1 MKHLQD
7 WRANMHYKIL
17 VTKSLE
23 SDLDS
28 VLLYIAGTL
37 KNRGAAGSLL
47 KKVKDNKT
55 MLDSSPLAF
64 PVYPHISKV
73 SYCFI
78 PVGNYLIFYHVDE
91 VQEIVYIDRFLY
103 SARNIETI
111 L

>member
-1 MKHLQD
+1 
-7 WRANMHYKIL
+7 MHYKIL
-17 VTKSLE
+17 ITKSFE
-23 SDLDS
+23 SDLDR
-28 VLLYIAGTL
+28 VLLYISGTL

-47 KKVKDNKT
+47 KKIKDNIT

-64 PVYPHISKV
+64 HVYPNISKIN
-73 SYCFI
+73 YRFI

>member
-7 WRANMHYKIL
+7 WRVSMHYKIL
-17 VTKSLE
+17 VTKSFE

-28 VLLYIAGTL
+28 VLLYISGTL
-37 KNRGAAGSLL
+37 KNRSAAGSLL
-47 KKVKDNKT
+47 KKVKDNIT
-55 MLDSSPLAF
+55 MLASSPLAF

-73 SYCFI
+73 SYRFI

>member
-7 WRANMHYKIL
+7 WRVSMHYKIL
-17 VTKSLE
+17 VTKSFE

-47 KKVKDNKT
+47 KKVKDNIA
-55 MLDSSPLAF
+55 MLDSAPLAF
-64 PVYPHISKV
+64 PIYPHISRNE
-73 SYCFI
+73 YRFI
-78 PVGNYLIFYHVDE
+78 PVGNYLFFYHVDE
-91 VQEIVYIDRFLY
+91 SKAIVYIDRFLY
-103 SARNIETI
+103 SARNIEAV

>member
-1 MKHLQD
+1 ML
-7 WRANMHYKIL
+7 YKIL
-17 VTKSLE
+17 VTKSSE

-28 VLLYIAGTL
+28 VLLYISGTL
-37 KNRGAAGSLL
+37 KNRSAAGSLL
-47 KKVKDNKT
+47 KKVKDNIT

-73 SYCFI
+73 SYRFI
-78 PVGNYLIFYHVDE
+78 RVGNYLIFYHVDE
-91 VQEIVYIDRFLY
+91 SKKIVCIDRLLY